1 MDRISGTSHVDKSSS
16 WMGSKIGKP
25 SLDSI
30 GGWLEGRIAK
40 FVAGDVDSPTQ
51 PQDMNRI
58 EERTFSGPFSTIS
71 SATPSARSS
80 PQPTPVSNV
89 VPPPRSGSAMA
100 FPSQNTYVPVD
111 RASSA
116 LDYYKPKVTS
126 TPRVASASA
135 AVTSFSQTPV
145 QSPNMNDQLQNT
157 LSTGADTLTPKMTN
171 DENFDDQEPAWWG
184 SSSLYDNSTKT
195 PTATNF
201 MRVEESVVKT
211 TSEGFISLMDA
222 PSFSNITSNT
232 TRETPSHSRPAFE
245 EDAEDLG
252 FGNTRKERKIM
263 DNNDATDPA
272 QPAEPQNKA
281 EPEKTGI
288 FTVTRMLRHLTSEQN
303 LSHPQR
309 LVVLG
314 LVAGGAVSRQLV
326 LSKLVLGKKTRS
338 IMTKILNA
346 G

>member
-1 MDRISGTSHVDKSSS
+1 
-16 WMGSKIGKP
+16 MGSKIGKP